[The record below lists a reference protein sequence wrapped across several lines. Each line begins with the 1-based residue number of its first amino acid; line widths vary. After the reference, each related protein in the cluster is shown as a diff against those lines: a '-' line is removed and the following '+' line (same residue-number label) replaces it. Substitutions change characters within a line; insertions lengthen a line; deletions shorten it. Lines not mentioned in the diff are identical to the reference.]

1 MNKNKNTVSKRGT
14 TALLG
19 MTADNQLV
27 INPAIQTH
35 DAVNFML
42 NAVNALLAP
51 FSDDDYM
58 RVVNSFIG
66 QRNPELVFGSREEL
80 EAEIRVQNEATRLCE
95 NPEIDAEI
103 AELKEKVKKDVE
115 GNS

>member
-58 RVVNSFIG
+58 RVINSFIG
-66 QRNPELVFGSREEL
+66 QRNPELVFGTREEL
-80 EAEIRVQNEATRLCE
+80 EAEIKAQEATYICE
-95 NPEIDAEI
+95 NPEIDTAI